1 MRVDYWC
8 VFTSSSEK
16 WQSNTRECFEAC
28 FVTSTTKFGAD
39 TISDWKQEN
48 RPCLYVVTFLILFS
62 WLMVAYETITRSCS
76 PLLLVSAVLLGQP
89 LLQGWE
95 GCCCWHWMWQWFWK
109 ERWTDQHGGAPAAV
123 IRSAPVLLFSRN
135 IPGEFSLCAVH
146 LKLPTSRHLWK
157 AFVFLELLLLFDFI
171 RQKIAKCFVTCWKR
185 SRKHLI
191 KKAAWTLVTHWKLMY
206 V

>member
-48 RPCLYVVTFLILFS
+48 RTCLHVVTFLILFS

-89 LLQGWE
+89 LPQSWE

-109 ERWTDQHGGAPAAV
+109 ERWTDQHGGAPAAI
-123 IRSAPVLLFSRN
+123 IRMIRALQSYFSPEIFLVSLVSVPFISSSHPPDIFGRLLFFWSF
-135 IPGEFSLCAVH
+135 FS
-146 LKLPTSRHLWK
+146 S
-157 AFVFLELLLLFDFI
+157 
-171 RQKIAKCFVTCWKR
+171 
-185 SRKHLI
+185 LI
-191 KKAAWTLVTHWKLMY
+191 SSDKKSPNALSPVEKGPESI
-206 V
+206 